1 MFNYIFDYIKLLF
14 TKSKTQIVYPFLCDQ
29 IKEFGF
35 CRGQCLER
43 HTLCK
48 ILDKDCLN
56 IPQKCFIS
64 IQLTKV
70 LSAQRFY
77 GRISKYSSME
87 DPVNDEH
94 WIQFDDSF
102 DKIKKELK
110 IIGSTSDTKIVY
122 QTPII
127 GEMVMI
133 ETEDGELFRAVV
145 MDTFYYWFTYKI
157 KVNLIDLGC
166 IKEVVSNNVFVLPNH
181 LKQYPPVTVEIIV
194 SSMEPIG
201 EKNWIATTTNKVRS
215 LFEPIMLTGLE
226 CICKVELTLGKTLW
240 IDRMLVKK
248 CIECSH
254 FACNLYKENPL
265 LLPRILIEHN
275 LASKINSKL
284 IDKIIG
290 LNKYVQ
296 EWKEDPLVVV
306 QKLNTPKSLFSCEEQ
321 LVKID
326 KEDTVQL
333 QWAHLSK
340 NIIYDVS
347 VSYSE
352 GPTHILL
359 RNLKF
364 VDRLDALQKDIDEA
378 IDNGNVRQ
386 LTDVTVGTLCL
397 AMFIG
402 KINKYNR
409 SIIKQINN
417 EIAEVLYLDYGDFN
431 SVKIEYLLT
440 LPVKLISKLPFQVI
454 ECKLSGFND
463 ILEEDIFNQFNKHF
477 IEITNTP
484 ICLKVLSSTANA
496 KLTEGNCYEVVLF
509 NNDINI
515 NIKLAKEYNTSTD
528 NNQIQNILSLSYEPI
543 CEDNKEDIDSQIE
556 LLNSLLK
563 ISKKK
568 YEQNMISNSNN
579 ISEDNDKE
587 PKKHVKIENK
597 YCVDCNVTP
606 MIPQCLWHQDN
617 LCIYFKLNI
626 LLVKNYN
633 ISHTMEKLSICI
645 ENDSVSYFLTVPL
658 YGLIKE
664 NSVACNVG
672 FDGICIKAEKCLIT
686 KYKWPRV
693 MKCSKK
699 HKYMIYDTD
708 YLVECKNMNLQ
719 KRSFNTFKMLANYKP
734 LNITNNCISDDSDD
748 SEQYN
753 IYED

>member
-1 MFNYIFDYIKLLF
+1 MFDYIKLLF

-56 IPQKCFIS
+56 IPQKCFIG
-64 IQLTKV
+64 IRVTKI

-94 WIQFDDSF
+94 WIQNDDSF
-102 DKIKKELK
+102 DKIKKELE
-110 IIGSTSDTKIVY
+110 IIGSTSGTKIVH

-145 MDTFYYWFTYKI
+145 MDTFYHWFTYKI

-201 EKNWIATTTNKVRS
+201 GENWPATTTHKVRS
-215 LFEPIMLTGLE
+215 LFEPIILTGLE
-226 CICKVELTLGKTLW
+226 CICKVELTLGITLW

-275 LASKINSKL
+275 LASQTNSKL
-284 IDKIIG
+284 IDKIKD

-296 EWKEDPLVVV
+296 VLKEDPLVVV
-306 QKLNTPKSLFSCEEQ
+306 RKTNNPKSLFSCEEP
-321 LVKID
+321 LVKSD
-326 KEDTVQL
+326 KKETVQL

-340 NIIYDVS
+340 NIIYDVA

-352 GPTHILL
+352 GPTCILL

-364 VDRLDALQKDIDEA
+364 VDRIDALQKDIDEA

-386 LTDVTVGTLCL
+386 LTDFTVGTLCL
-397 AMFIG
+397 ANG

-409 SIIKQINN
+409 SIIKQIND

-431 SVKIEYLLT
+431 IVKIEYLLT
-440 LPVKLISKLPFQVI
+440 LPIKLISKLPFQVI

-477 IEITNTP
+477 IDITNTP
-484 ICLKVLSSTANA
+484 IYLKVLSSTANA

-515 NIKLAKEYNTSTD
+515 NIKLANEYMLSTD

-543 CEDNKEDIDSQIE
+543 CEDNKEDIDSHIE

-563 ISKKK
+563 ISNEN
-568 YEQNMISNSNN
+568 YEQNMILNSNN
-579 ISEDNDKE
+579 ISEDKDKKQ
-587 PKKHVKIENK
+587 KKHVKIENE

-606 MIPQCLWHQDN
+606 MIIPQCLWHQDN
-617 LCIYFKLNI
+617 LFIYIKLNI
-626 LLVKNYN
+626 LSVRNYN
-633 ISHTMEKLSICI
+633 ISHTMEKLSISI

-658 YGLIKE
+658 YALIKE
-664 NSVACNVG
+664 NSVACNAG
-672 FDGICIKAEKCLIT
+672 FDGFFIKAEKFFIS
-686 KYKWPRV
+686 KYRWPRV
-693 MKCSKK
+693 MKCPKK
-699 HKYMIYDTD
+699 HKYMIYDVD
-708 YLVECKNMNLQ
+708 YLVECKNMNLCI
-719 KRSFNTFKMLANYKP
+719 RSLNAFKMLATKQP
-734 LNITNNCISDDSDD
+734 LNTTNNCIDSDDD